1 MEENKTLM
9 PPKEQALETERDAK
23 AEELE
28 STFSYDGYQVVRKE
42 LFAHLRDPAIVIR
55 KDSITFNT
63 ACISGLEDVV
73 YVHVMFNSD
82 LKRIVVRGCDEN
94 DKDALRWCIAKPDK
108 RKSRKMS
115 CKPFSELVYNE
126 MGWDSDCRYKILGY
140 RINFEGETLYVFDL
154 LVPEI
159 FHEGQ
164 KRKKGESAPQSE
176 ETKPVNTRK
185 GFYPDDIAGTFGV
198 PVEEH
203 LKESEVKQIDGYVS
217 MSILTGMAPGTS
229 AD

>member
-1 MEENKTLM
+1 MARLNRSKVDTTLSYSGM
-9 PPKEQALETERDAK
+9 AADAAVVGQAFKDEREYTDTLASGKLDAVHSRN
-23 AEELE
+23 LLDP
-28 STFSYDGYQVVRKE
+28 SRYRPGW
-42 LFAHLRDPAIVIR
+42 FA
-55 KDSITFNT
+55 
-63 ACISGLEDVV
+63 
-73 YVHVMFNSD
+73 YVHSFVIQYHADN
-82 LKRIVVRGCDEN
+82 L
-94 DKDALRWCIAKPDK
+94 
-108 RKSRKMS
+108 
-115 CKPFSELVYNE
+115 
-126 MGWDSDCRYKILGY
+126 RYKILGY

-159 FHEGQ
+159 FHESQ

-217 MSILTGMAPGTS
+217 MSILTGKAPGTS